1 MPNEFTVVGENNDD
15 ESQFLVVGADGNY
28 YGYSPSQERFVPV
41 VLDDQWTVFASSD
54 VLEDVPA
61 AKEGAEP

>member
-15 ESQFLVVGADGNY
+15 ASQFLVVGADGNY

-41 VLDDQWTVFASSD
+41 EPDEQWTVFASAD
-54 VLEDVPA
+54 ALEDVAP
-61 AKEGAEP
+61 AKEGAQP